1 MVHSLLKSF
10 VLYFAFVISAVVLAA
25 PAHHHPTEAHAREMA
40 RRGNPLL
47 SLPRAAAPI
56 SMKGSQRSWKERNA
70 AGKRVTNAMR
80 FAKGLPPLAP
90 RKLYN
95 GSRAGSAHQA
105 RSSSVPLPV
114 SAITIFGTEGRGVGE
129 PMGWLKATDWA
140 TYSLSADCTLVNAQ
154 FLSGAL
160 TNPSTGYTDVFPNIG
175 FVVPEGNPN
184 FGTESSNWAIM
195 SPTVATP
202 NGSPPVSSPDQG
214 VTWGSDSFMESNI
227 WSLGADEE
235 LTLTWINPDGEA
247 VPMEIGYFP
256 YWGDGIVITGSISA
270 LSTYTVNNGAGE
282 VVQIR
287 LYTGGRGC
295 QR

>member
-1 MVHSLLKSF
+1 MVHSLLKSL
-10 VLYFAFVISAVVLAA
+10 VLYLACAMSAVVLAVS
-25 PAHHHPTEAHAREMA
+25 AHHHQTEAHGREMA
-40 RRGNPLL
+40 RRGNQLL

-56 SMKGSQRSWKERNA
+56 TVMGSQRSRKGSNP

-90 RKLYN
+90 RKLYK

-105 RSSSVPLPV
+105 RSSSVPLSVPL
-114 SAITIFGTEGRGVGE
+114 ITIFGSEGRGVGE
-129 PMGWLKATDWA
+129 PMGWLRATDGYS
-140 TYSLSADCTLVNAQ
+140 YSLTRECTPVNAQ

-160 TNPSTGYTDVFPNIG
+160 TNPSLPDEWPNIG
-175 FVVPEGNPN
+175 FVVYEGNPN

-195 SPTVATP
+195 SPTATTP
-202 NGSPPVSSPDQG
+202 NGSPPVDSPEQLLNLGSSM
-214 VTWGSDSFMESNI
+214 FIESNI

-235 LTLTWINPDGEA
+235 LTLTWINPNGEA

-256 YWGDGIVITGSISA
+256 YLDDSIVIAGSLSA
-270 LSTYTVNNGAGE
+270 LSAYFVNMGAGE
-282 VVQIR
+282 AVQVR